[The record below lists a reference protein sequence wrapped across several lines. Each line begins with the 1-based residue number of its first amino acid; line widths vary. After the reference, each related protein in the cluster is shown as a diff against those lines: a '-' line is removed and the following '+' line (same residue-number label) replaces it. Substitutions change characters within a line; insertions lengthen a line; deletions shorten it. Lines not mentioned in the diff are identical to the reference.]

1 MWPLRSVAVADQ
13 DRPRPVG
20 RHRWEYL
27 FGYVSFGR
35 LADGDRPAIGLG
47 APDATGRERRLRAC
61 PLVAGPDG
69 KPVEEVE
76 GLVGGSSLPTGEL
89 DVEEQVDDGAH
100 AGSERSSP
108 SRQRSTRSFASRAS
122 PRARVMAAMQARARG
137 FQSVDRPVEERK
149 RSCLRAG
156 LQRKPPAVC

>member
-89 DVEEQVDDGAH
+89 DVDEQVEDG
-100 AGSERSSP
+100 G
-108 SRQRSTRSFASRAS
+108 TG
-122 PRARVMAAMQARARG
+122 RVG
-137 FQSVDRPVEERK
+137 
-149 RSCLRAG
+149 
-156 LQRKPPAVC
+156 AVLAPE